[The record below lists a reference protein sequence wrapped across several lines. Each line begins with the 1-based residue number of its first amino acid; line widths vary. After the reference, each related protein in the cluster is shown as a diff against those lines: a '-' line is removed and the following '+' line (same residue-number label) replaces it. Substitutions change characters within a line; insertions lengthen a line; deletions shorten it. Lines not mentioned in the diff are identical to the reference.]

1 MKFKNLLITDI
12 MKLKST
18 PFLWLHLLVPALGL
32 MVFLSYYSVSQMDVF
47 MKQKTYIT
55 VMCVAFPILI
65 GVITAMVAEAED
77 QAGNYRNLLNVYPVK
92 WSALMSKY
100 LVLIVLGALSTV
112 IAVIGF
118 YLGMSQM
125 ITALPIGT
133 YFELTG
139 ILFGCSLFLYA
150 FHLFL
155 SLRFSKS
162 VSVGIGIFESLIVAL
177 FRTGMGDG
185 RWPYFP
191 CAWSIR
197 FTWTTIT
204 QSGKG
209 IMIPDP
215 MMTLGIVLSM
225 VVTILA
231 MVLLM
236 VWFSRWEGRKSEE

>member
-18 PFLWLHLLVPALGL
+18 PVLWLHLLVAVLEL
-32 MVFLSYYSVSQMDVF
+32 MVFLSYYSVSPMVVF

-77 QAGNYRNLLNVYPVK
+77 QAGNYRNLLNVFPVK

-133 YFELTG
+133 YFALM
-139 ILFGCSLFLYA
+139 A
-150 FHLFL
+150 F
-155 SLRFSKS
+155 
-162 VSVGIGIFESLIVAL
+162 
-177 FRTGMGDG
+177 
-185 RWPYFP
+185 Y
-191 CAWSIR
+191 
-197 FTWTTIT
+197 
-204 QSGKG
+204 
-209 IMIPDP
+209 
-215 MMTLGIVLSM
+215 LGAVCFYMHFIYS
-225 VVTILA
+225 
-231 MVLLM
+231 
-236 VWFSRWEGRKSEE
+236 

>member
-12 MKLKST
+12 IKLKST
-18 PFLWLHLLVPALGL
+18 PVLWLHVLVPALGL
-32 MVFLSYYSVSQMDVF
+32 MVFLSYYAVSPMDVF

-55 VMCVAFPILI
+55 VICVAFPILS

-77 QAGNYRNLLNVYPVK
+77 QAGNYRNLLNVYPFK
-92 WSALMSKY
+92 WPALMSKY
-100 LVLIVLGALSTV
+100 LVLIVLGGLSTL

-125 ITALPIGT
+125 TETLTIGT
-133 YFELTG
+133 YFALTG

-162 VSVGIGIFESLIVAL
+162 VSVGIGIFEALIVAL

-185 RWPYFP
+185 RWAYFP

-197 FTWTTIT
+197 FTWTMMT

-209 IMIPDP
+209 VMIQDP
-215 MMTLGIVLSM
+215 MMRLGIALSI
-225 VVTILA
+225 VVTILG
-231 MVLLM
+231 VGLLM